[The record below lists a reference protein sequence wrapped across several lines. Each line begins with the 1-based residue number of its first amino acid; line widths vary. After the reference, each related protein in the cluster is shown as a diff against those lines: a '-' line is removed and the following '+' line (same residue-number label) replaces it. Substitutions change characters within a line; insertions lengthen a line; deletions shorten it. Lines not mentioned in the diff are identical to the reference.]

1 MLMECRESTSQGMV
15 IIRVF
20 FDVLAGMGGNFAHVG
35 INFAGGS
42 QWWLLKSLN
51 RSLYVGSCFVGF
63 AHRFH
68 RCLHV
73 PGFHPDVFAQSGAV
87 WGSVCSFLLD

>member
-1 MLMECRESTSQGMV
+1 
-15 IIRVF
+15 
-20 FDVLAGMGGNFAHVG
+20 MGGIFARVG

-42 QWWLLKSLN
+42 QWWLLKLLN
-51 RSLYVGSCFVGF
+51 RLLYVGPCFVGF
-63 AHRFH
+63 AHHFH